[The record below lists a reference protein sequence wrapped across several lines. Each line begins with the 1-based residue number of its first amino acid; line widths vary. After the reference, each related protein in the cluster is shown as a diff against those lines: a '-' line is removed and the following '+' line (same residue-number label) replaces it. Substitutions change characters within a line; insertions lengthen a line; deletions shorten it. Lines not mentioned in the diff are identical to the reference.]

1 MFRCKMELQRGSVKV
16 DIVSGMQSAIDYIE
30 NHLTDDIDYNH
41 LAQKACM
48 SNFYFQRMFSA
59 LCGYTVGDYI
69 RFRRLTLA
77 GSELL
82 NTDAK
87 VIDAALKY
95 GYNSPESFS
104 RAFAKFHGVPPSAAK
119 SNGSNLKT
127 FSRLYV
133 NIILRGGTMEN
144 FKVVKKEAFTVLE
157 KVEQHTVDNSAN
169 KNTIPEF
176 WERCWCDGTI
186 KTILHNLCETKDLFG
201 ICYSKSS
208 ALDSRTFDYSV
219 AGICKSDIDVPE
231 GFRINTIPARTWLVF
246 DCVGPMPDA
255 MQSVW
260 HKLCSEVMPSLSY
273 EPTYEFDIEAYT
285 AGNMTADDYKSEIW
299 IPVKEKQK

>member
-1 MFRCKMELQRGSVKV
+1 M

-48 SNFYFQRMFSA
+48 SNLYFQRMFSA

-133 NIILRGGTMEN
+133 NIILRGGTM
-144 FKVVKKEAFTVLE
+144 
-157 KVEQHTVDNSAN
+157 
-169 KNTIPEF
+169 
-176 WERCWCDGTI
+176 
-186 KTILHNLCETKDLFG
+186 
-201 ICYSKSS
+201 
-208 ALDSRTFDYSV
+208 
-219 AGICKSDIDVPE
+219 
-231 GFRINTIPARTWLVF
+231 
-246 DCVGPMPDA
+246 
-255 MQSVW
+255 
-260 HKLCSEVMPSLSY
+260 
-273 EPTYEFDIEAYT
+273 
-285 AGNMTADDYKSEIW
+285 
-299 IPVKEKQK
+299 

>member
-1 MFRCKMELQRGSVKV
+1 M
-16 DIVSGMQSAIDYIE
+16 DIASGMQNAIDYIE
-30 NHLTDDIDYNH
+30 NHLDDDIDYNR

-77 GSELL
+77 GIELS
-82 NTDAK
+82 NSDIR

-95 GYNSPESFS
+95 GYNSPEGFS
-104 RAFAKFHGVPPSAAK
+104 RAFARFHGISPSAVK
-119 SNGSNLKT
+119 VNPGNLKT

-144 FKVVKKEAFTVLE
+144 YKIVKKEAFNVLE
-157 KVEQHTVDNSAN
+157 KVEQHTVENSVN

-176 WERCWCDGTI
+176 WERSWNDGTI
-186 KTILHNLCETKDLFG
+186 KTILNNLCDTKDLFG

-208 ALDSRTFDYSV
+208 GLDSGTFDYSI
-219 AGICKSDIDVPE
+219 AGRCSADVSVPD

-246 DCVGPMPDA
+246 ECTGPMPDA
-255 MQSVW
+255 MQNVW
-260 HKLCSEVMPSLSY
+260 HKLISEIMPSLDF
-273 EPTYEFDIEAYT
+273 EPTYEFDIEAYS

-299 IPVKEKQK
+299 IPVREK